1 MKVMDIIRCVV
12 VIVAGLVSAFLGLTA
27 ILNKRLFTLKHLE
40 NCTEESVRKASRTEG
55 TLLLMLSLPLI
66 LLAAAEFAQKAT
78 APVIASLAVFAGVLI
93 ILLYILPRKHLK
105 LKK

>member
-12 VIVAGLVSAFLGLTA
+12 VIAAGLVSAFLGLTA

-55 TLLLMLSLPLI
+55 TLLLLLSVPLI
-66 LLAAAEFAQKAT
+66 LLAVSEFSGMAT
-78 APVIASLAVFAGVLI
+78 APVVICLASLSGLLI
-93 ILLYILPRKHLK
+93 VLLYILPRKHLK